1 MFVYS
6 GDPISQSKLKIYP
19 NNILPTKKEKVHHR
33 RQQSRSTTMQSGHH
47 HHGHPKVL
55 PVFHALE
62 NIPTISTETR
72 GYFPQGPN
80 FVFLNFVVA
89 NQSKSHILQPQAL
102 PNFIADSLLVLIF
115 PFPPNFRSLY
125 IRRTLIVRLCQ
136 HTHHGDQNLLN
147 ALNG

>member
-33 RQQSRSTTMQSGHH
+33 RQLSRSTTMQSGHH
-47 HHGHPKVL
+47 HHGHPEVL

-80 FVFLNFVVA
+80 FVFPTL
-89 NQSKSHILQPQAL
+89 SL
-102 PNFIADSLLVLIF
+102 PINPSPTYYSPK
-115 PFPPNFRSLY
+115 PFRTSSRTLFSYSFFRSRQIFAASTFAGLSSLGSASILITE
-125 IRRTLIVRLCQ
+125 IRIFSTL
-136 HTHHGDQNLLN
+136 
-147 ALNG
+147 